1 MTVTHVADPQ
11 PLLLSAQSTP
21 TSVAVAGFA
30 DSVDE
35 PLVCFPFKMNITIIA
50 LYHIIDIVFIA
61 CLINIHIAIS
71 HPLMIILFTFHICI

>member
-35 PLVCFPFKMNITIIA
+35 PLIA

-61 CLINIHIAIS
+61 CLINIHIY
-71 HPLMIILFTFHICI
+71 LIL